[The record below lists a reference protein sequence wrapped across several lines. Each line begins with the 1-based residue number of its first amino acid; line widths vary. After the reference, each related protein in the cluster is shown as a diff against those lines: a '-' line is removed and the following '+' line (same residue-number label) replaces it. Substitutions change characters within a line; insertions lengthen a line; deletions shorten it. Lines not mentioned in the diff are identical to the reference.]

1 MKTNRLPLLVIALV
15 MGSILL
21 SACTGGTLVH
31 SWPGLTASQNTAL
44 VAYQGQVFAV
54 NVDNGSLACK
64 FPEKADAGKPFFSP
78 PTISDNLIVVGN
90 YGHFLYGL
98 DPKCNEKSVFNQKW
112 VFNTETEDPDR
123 LAGNFA
129 SGALIVNDLVLA
141 PSTNNRLYAISAQTG
156 KLAWPKPFESKNTLW
171 AAPVSDGTNAYLPAM
186 DHNLYALRLTDGS
199 VVWKKDL
206 GSALVSSP
214 LLTKE
219 GLLYISTLEGNVVA
233 LNGAD
238 GSSLWTAN
246 TGGRLWSTPVLHQ
259 DLLYVGNA
267 ANKVLAIST
276 KDGKTTWQK
285 DAGSPILGG
294 GVVLPD
300 TNTIAFPTE
309 GGNLVAWS
317 LDGQKQAWTQAI
329 GGKLYTTP
337 VIAGQTAVV
346 AVTEGDKLLQGVN
359 ANGQLSWTFVVP
371 K

>member
-1 MKTNRLPLLVIALV
+1 MKTYRLSLLVIALI

-21 SACTGGTLVH
+21 SACTGGALVH
-31 SWPGLTASQNTAL
+31 SWPGLSVSQNTAL
-44 VAYQGQVFAV
+44 VSNQGQVFAV

-64 FPEKADAGKPFFSP
+64 FPEKADGSKPYFSAP
-78 PTISDNLIVVGN
+78 AVSDNLIVVGN
-90 YGHFLYGL
+90 YGKALYGL
-98 DPKCNEKSVFNQKW
+98 DPKCNDKSVFTQKW
-112 VFNTETEDPDR
+112 VFNTETDDPNH

-129 SGALIVNDLVLA
+129 GGALIVNDLVLA
-141 PSTNNRLYAISAQTG
+141 PSTNNRLYAINAQTG
-156 KLAWPKPFESKNTLW
+156 KMAWPKPFESKNTLW
-171 AAPVSDGTNAYLPAM
+171 AAPVSDGTIAYLPAM
-186 DHNLYALRLTDGS
+186 DHNLFALRLTDGS
-199 VVWKKDL
+199 IVWQKDL

-219 GLLYISTLEGNVVA
+219 GTLYISTLEGNVVA
-233 LNGAD
+233 LNGSD
-238 GSSLWTAN
+238 GSILWTAN
-246 TGGRLWSTPVLHQ
+246 TGGRIWSTPVLNQ
-259 DLLYVGNA
+259 ELLYVGNA
-267 ANKVLAIST
+267 GNKVLAIST
-276 KDGKTTWQK
+276 KDGKTAWQK

-294 GVVLPD
+294 GVVMQD
-300 TNTIAFPTE
+300 SIAFPTE

-359 ANGQLSWTFVVP
+359 ANGQLSWTFVMP